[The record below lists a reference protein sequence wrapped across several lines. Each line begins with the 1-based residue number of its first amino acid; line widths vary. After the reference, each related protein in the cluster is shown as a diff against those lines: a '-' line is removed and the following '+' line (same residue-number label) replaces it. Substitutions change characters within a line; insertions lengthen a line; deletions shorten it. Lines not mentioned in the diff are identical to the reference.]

1 MTRGHVTVTS
11 LQRRVIHIV
20 FSLPA

>member
-11 LQRRVIHIV
+11 LQRRFVHIV

>member
-11 LQRRVIHIV
+11 LQRRVVHIV